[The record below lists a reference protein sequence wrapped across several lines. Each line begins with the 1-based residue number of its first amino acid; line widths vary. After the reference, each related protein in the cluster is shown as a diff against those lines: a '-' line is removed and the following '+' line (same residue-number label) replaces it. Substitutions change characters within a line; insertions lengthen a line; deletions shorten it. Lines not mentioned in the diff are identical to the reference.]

1 MSSLSGNVSDNA
13 AARRLAF
20 RSSWKGTMVE
30 LLILALSGAYFTL
43 AFPGIGFTPAA
54 WTGIIPL
61 IWLCANR
68 TPKRAALYGFV
79 WGYFWNLSACF
90 FLREIMFF
98 IPFIFAVILALF
110 SACFAFAVPFL
121 FHWIL
126 YPAEVRD
133 GGFRTMERFYRFHPL
148 SEILC
153 AASLSAWW
161 TALEW
166 IRSWIATGFPW
177 NLAAATQWNNIP
189 FIQICEY
196 TGIYGVSFLVV
207 FLNIAAF
214 FAIRGLRFSI
224 PEGRYKRPWGFLLAV
239 TLCLFVSWLGARRIQ
254 FRQRSDAGKAHRNFA
269 AGVVQPSLSQRRSGG
284 YLPSMEALE
293 MCSSLSEGLLEDDL
307 FQRSGAA
314 SEAAAMAGLAQ
325 AQTPPS
331 RPSRYSEAAKDS
343 APLDLIIWPESAVPA
358 FYYGN
363 SPVSE
368 QYRARVG
375 AMLEKYSVPFLVGT
389 LTFGNI
395 RSDNDFDVFNSALL
409 LKHGAGKKGA
419 SPVFRDMAAV
429 YSKVH
434 LVPYGEFIPLSRWLP
449 WLGKLVGMGRDL
461 TPGPGFMPLTPAEDV
476 RAGVLICYEDVFPY
490 AARAQALAGANVLL
504 VITNDAWYPTSFEP
518 EQHFANSVF
527 RAVETGLPMIRCG
540 NSDYSV
546 LIDSAGRVVDSVF
559 KKPDPDDGSFLPD
572 PGRKGKGAAKF
583 LVPLQKHPGTTFY
596 TRFGDLFVLL
606 CWLIFGAGVLRAA
619 FAKYRFRS
627 LFGRSFREQE
637 EKLRKDFLESVKK
650 S

>member
-1 MSSLSGNVSDNA
+1 MSSRPDNIPDNDA

-20 RSSWKGTMVE
+20 RSSWKGTLTE
-30 LLILALSGAYFTL
+30 LLILALSGMYFTL
-43 AFPGIGFTPAA
+43 AFPGIGFTFAA

-79 WGYFWNLSACF
+79 WGYFWNLTACF

-98 IPFIFAVILALF
+98 IPFLFAVILALF
-110 SACFAFAVPFL
+110 SACFAFAIPIL

-126 YPAEVRD
+126 YPADVRK
-133 GGFRTMERFYRFHPL
+133 GGFRTMEAFYRFHPL
-148 SEILC
+148 SELLC
-153 AASLSAWW
+153 TASLAAWW
-161 TALEW
+161 TVLEW

-207 FLNIAAF
+207 LLNIAAY
-214 FAIRGLRFSI
+214 FAIRGLRFGI
-224 PEGRYKRPWGFLLAV
+224 PEGRYKRPWAFLLAV

-254 FRQRSDAGKAHRNFA
+254 ERRRAVDDRRSFSV
-269 AGVVQPSLSQRRSGG
+269 GVVQPHLSQRRSGG
-284 YLPSMEALE
+284 FLPSMEALE
-293 MCSSLSEGLLEDDL
+293 MCSSLSEELLEDDL

-314 SEAAAMAGLAQ
+314 SEAAAMAGLPRSAGL
-325 AQTPPS
+325 P
-331 RPSRYSEAAKDS
+331 EATGES
-343 APLDLIIWPESAVPA
+343 APLDLIVWPESAVPA
-358 FYYGN
+358 YYYGN
-363 SPVSE
+363 SPISE
-368 QYRARVG
+368 QYRAKVG
-375 AMLEKYSVPFLVGT
+375 AMLKKYSVPFLIGT

-395 RSDNDFDVFNSALL
+395 RSENDYDVFNSALL
-409 LKHGAGKKGA
+409 LKHGAGKNG
-419 SPVFRDMAAV
+419 SPFYRDMADV

-434 LVPYGEFIPLSRWLP
+434 LVPYGEFIPLSRWFP

-461 TPGPGFMPLTPAEDV
+461 TPGSGFTPLTPAENV
-476 RAGVLICYEDVFPY
+476 RAGILICYEDVFPY
-490 AARAQALAGANVLL
+490 AARAQALAGANMLL

-527 RAVETGLPMIRCG
+527 RAVETGLPMVRCG

-546 LIDSAGRVVDSVF
+546 LIDPAGQIIDSVF
-559 KKPDPDDGSFLPD
+559 KKSDPADGSFLPD

-583 LVPLQKHPGTTFY
+583 LVPLRKHPEPTFY
-596 TRFGDLFVLL
+596 TKFGDLFVLL
-606 CWLIFGAGVLRAA
+606 CWLIFGAGLLRAA
-619 FAKYRFRS
+619 FAKYQFRFR
-627 LFGRSFREQE
+627 FGQTFREQE

>member
-1 MSSLSGNVSDNA
+1 MSSSSPDNVTENA
-13 AARRLAF
+13 AARLLAF
-20 RSSWKGTMVE
+20 RSSWKGTLAE
-30 LLILALSGAYFTL
+30 LLILALSGMYFTL
-43 AFPGIGFTPAA
+43 AFPGIGFAPAA

-61 IWLCANR
+61 IWLCAGR

-110 SACFAFAVPFL
+110 SACFASAVPFL

-126 YPAEVRD
+126 YPAEVRS
-133 GGFRTMERFYRFHPL
+133 GGFRTMEKFYRCHPL
-148 SEILC
+148 AEILC
-153 AASLSAWW
+153 AASLAAWW

-224 PEGRYKRPWGFLLAV
+224 PEGRYKRPWAFLLAV
-239 TLCLFVSWLGARRIQ
+239 TLCLLVSWLGARRIRE
-254 FRQRSDAGKAHRNFA
+254 RQRAWTGKENRNFA
-269 AGVVQPSLSQRRSGG
+269 IGIVQPHLSQRRSGG
-284 YLPSMEALE
+284 YLPSMEALD
-293 MCSSLSEGLLEDDL
+293 MCSSLSEELLEDDL
-307 FQRSGAA
+307 FERSGAA
-314 SEAAAMAGLAQ
+314 SEAAAMAGLA
-325 AQTPPS
+325 APGGPS
-331 RPSRYSEAAKDS
+331 SSSRSGAVKGP
-343 APLDLIIWPESAVPA
+343 APLELIVWPESAVPA
-358 FYYGN
+358 FYYGS

-368 QYRARVG
+368 QYRAKVG
-375 AMLEKYSVPFLVGT
+375 AMLKKYSVPFLVGT

-395 RSDNDFDVFNSALL
+395 RSENDYDVFNSALL
-409 LKHGAGKKGA
+409 LKHGAGKTGS
-419 SPVFRDMAAV
+419 SPHFRDMADV

-434 LVPYGEFIPLSRWLP
+434 LVPYGEFIPLSRWFP

-461 TPGPGFMPLTPAEDV
+461 TPGPGFTPLTPAEDV

-490 AARAQALAGANVLL
+490 AARAQALAGANMLL

-527 RAVETGLPMIRCG
+527 RAVETGLPMVRCG

-546 LIDSAGRVVDSVF
+546 YIDPAGRVLDSVF
-559 KKPDPDDGSFLPD
+559 KKTDPDDGSFLPD
-572 PGRKGKGAAKF
+572 PGRKGKGAARF
-583 LVPLQKHPGTTFY
+583 LVPLRKHPEPTFY
-596 TRFGDLFVLL
+596 TRFGDLFVLT

-619 FAKYRFRS
+619 FAKYQFRS

-637 EKLRKDFLESVKK
+637 EKLRKEFLESQKK